1 MIKKQ
6 GKIAAILSVCI
17 LALAGCGNGGTAETS
32 VETTADT
39 VAAELAETTEEHTSA
54 ETTEIK
60 TSEETTEKQT
70 SAETTAA
77 EETETTASEE
87 MTAAETV
94 SAEIAEEKAEK
105 YEGSYYECA
114 VDDFII
120 ARSEDSFIRKGGTQE
135 ILDAAKSAVLETD
148 NFKDAYAEI
157 TANNNGIYDRYFE
170 NGYLL
175 DQNRNIT
182 AVFNEG
188 FCDDFD
194 GDGKNE
200 AFIVYN
206 SVGPTE
212 KTTSAYPYNDTDYAV
227 FVGSDGAAEVVSS
240 GVWGGCRAIR
250 YSGFIHMLTD
260 FGVNNST
267 MRAEIFA
274 LEDGK
279 PVKKHEEY
287 IIRGVAHGFMIEE
300 SAPQAPASWY
310 IFWDN
315 EAHEYLYTSNYGLR
329 SGWKEGTARAEIDLD
344 AAAEKTVRLEEA
356 KLTDKDVSEI
366 VLEQYGTD
374 AEITEIFKDDYDGD
388 GVEEFF
394 IKTVYSSDNGY
405 STDGENEKYSN
416 IWAVTGRTCER
427 LGNFYAMSA
436 DNSDVFITSVGN
448 NKIICIVEDIDTEK
462 TYQLVICYTM
472 LNGELS
478 KVNAVKGYKI
488 VTDMTSLW
496 LQSYTDENDVQPVK
510 SVEEIFGE
518 QELYEHALNG
528 SIVLK

>member
-1 MIKKQ
+1 MLMNRY
-6 GKIAAILSVCI
+6 GKIAAILSVCV
-17 LALAGCGNGGTAETS
+17 LVLAGCGNG
-32 VETTADT
+32 ETTETAADT
-39 VAAELAETTEEHTSA
+39 IAAELTETAEEQTSA

-77 EETETTASEE
+77 EETETTASKET
-87 MTAAETV
+87 TAAETAL
-94 SAEIAEEKAEK
+94 AEIAEEKAEK
-105 YEGSYYECA
+105 YEGSYYECTI
-114 VDDFII
+114 DDFII

-135 ILDAAKSAVLETD
+135 MLDAAKSAVLETD

-200 AFIVYN
+200 AFIVYS
-206 SVGPTE
+206 SVGHSDGA
-212 KTTSAYPYNDTDYAV
+212 SAYPYNDIDYAV

-300 SAPQAPASWY
+300 SAPQAPAPWY
-310 IFWDN
+310 VFWDN
-315 EAHEYLYTSNYGLR
+315 DAREYRYVFNYGLK

-344 AAAEKTVRLEEA
+344 SAAEKTVRLEEA

-374 AEITEIFKDDYDGD
+374 AEITETFKDDYDGD

-462 TYQLVICYTM
+462 TYQLVTCYTM
-472 LNGELS
+472 LNGELN
-478 KVNAVKGYKI
+478 KINAVKGYKI

-496 LQSYTDENDVQPVK
+496 LQSYTDENDVQPAQ

-528 SIVLK
+528 RIELK